1 MLTRKNYFCIFA
13 QSGRNVFDIHHKLQQ
28 IIFHPHKV
36 VLKLQYFIAAYTS
49 EQVKFTSKLNLI
61 MFCFELL
68 P

>member
-28 IIFHPHKV
+28 IIFNPHKV

-49 EQVKFTSKLNLI
+49 EQVKFTS
-61 MFCFELL
+61 
-68 P
+68 